1 MKPRARRRL
10 GLVLAFVCLL
20 FALAT
25 AAPWLGVA
33 RDPTRI
39 STVGTSAD
47 AAHRPEVDLT
57 ALSVPGLDA
66 YPQTRER
73 PLFLSTRRVI
83 AAAPDGAGDTVGG
96 LMDRYV
102 FTGVV
107 IAPDQRL
114 VLLRPIGGGGVQRVA
129 EGDVLD
135 GWLIEEIANDFLTVV
150 ADGRRQVV
158 PLVGQSPET
167 RRWR

>member
-1 MKPRARRRL
+1 ML
-10 GLVLAFVCLL
+10 GLACLL
-20 FALAT
+20 FGLAT
-25 AAPWLGVA
+25 AVPWLGVA
-33 RDPTRI
+33 GGPPPV
-39 STVGTSAD
+39 SAVGASANTTD
-47 AAHRPEVDLT
+47 RPRVDLA
-57 ALSVPGLDA
+57 ALTVPGLEA
-66 YPQTRER
+66 YSQTRER

-83 AAAPDGAGDTVGG
+83 AAAPDNAGDAPAG

-114 VLLRPIGGGGVQRVA
+114 VLLRPIGGGGVRRVA

-135 GWLIEEIANDFLTVV
+135 GWLIEEIANDFLTIV
-150 ADGRRQVV
+150 ADGRREVV

-167 RRWR
+167 RR

>member
-1 MKPRARRRL
+1 MKTRARRRL
-10 GLVLAFVCLL
+10 GLVLGLACLL
-20 FALAT
+20 FGLAT
-25 AAPWLGVA
+25 AAPWLGIAGGPQPVSA
-33 RDPTRI
+33 
-39 STVGTSAD
+39 VGASINTTD
-47 AAHRPEVDLT
+47 RPNVDLA
-57 ALSVPGLDA
+57 ALTVPGLGA

-83 AAAPDGAGDTVGG
+83 VAVPDSAGDTAGG

-114 VLLRPIGGGGVQRVA
+114 VLLRPVGGGGVRRVA

-135 GWLIEEIANDFLTVV
+135 GWLIEEIANDFLTIV
-150 ADGRRQVV
+150 ADGRREVV
-158 PLVGQSPET
+158 PLVGQSPQK
-167 RRWR
+167 RR

>member
-10 GLVLAFVCLL
+10 GLVLGVACLL
-20 FALAT
+20 LALAT
-25 AAPWLGVA
+25 AAPWLGIA
-33 RDPTRI
+33 GGPPPLPAA
-39 STVGTSAD
+39 SGSANAVD
-47 AAHRPEVDLT
+47 RPKADLAALT
-57 ALSVPGLDA
+57 VPGLEA

-83 AAAPDGAGDTVGG
+83 AAAPVNAGAPVGG
-96 LMDRYV
+96 LLDRYV

-114 VLLRPIGGGGVQRVA
+114 VLLRPIGGGGVRRIA

-135 GWLIEEIANDFLTVV
+135 GWLIEEIANDFLTIV
-150 ADGRRQVV
+150 ADGRREVV

-167 RRWR
+167 RR